1 MIYNLAYG
9 IISPNLKEITMTEQT
24 TEPSYL
30 DKLRARELKDTP
42 LKQEDDR
49 DDENREEDNGLQSS

>member
-1 MIYNLAYG
+1 
-9 IISPNLKEITMTEQT
+9 MTDPQQT

-42 LKQEDDR
+42 LKQEDTENDVQ
-49 DDENREEDNGLQSS
+49 NREEDNGLQSTGQTS

>member
-1 MIYNLAYG
+1 
-9 IISPNLKEITMTEQT
+9 MTDTQQT

-42 LKQEDDR
+42 LKQEDDGN
-49 DDENREEDNGLQSS
+49 DLQNREEDNRLQSS

>member
-1 MIYNLAYG
+1 MNET
-9 IISPNLKEITMTEQT
+9 KQT

-42 LKQEDDR
+42 LKQEDDEN
-49 DDENREEDNGLQSS
+49 DVQNREEDNGLQREVR

>member
-1 MIYNLAYG
+1 
-9 IISPNLKEITMTEQT
+9 MTDPKQP

-42 LKQEDDR
+42 LKQEDTK
-49 DDENREEDNGLQSS
+49 DELQNQPEDNGLQSS

>member
-1 MIYNLAYG
+1 
-9 IISPNLKEITMTEQT
+9 MTDPKQP

-42 LKQEDDR
+42 LKQEDT
-49 DDENREEDNGLQSS
+49 ENELQNQPEDNGLQSS

>member
-1 MIYNLAYG
+1 
-9 IISPNLKEITMTEQT
+9 MTDPQQT

-42 LKQEDDR
+42 LKQEDDA
-49 DDENREEDNGLQSS
+49 DVPNQSEDNRLQSSW

>member
-1 MIYNLAYG
+1 MNK
-9 IISPNLKEITMTEQT
+9 NEQT
-24 TEPSYL
+24 TEPLSYL

-49 DDENREEDNGLQSS
+49 DDENREEDNRLQSS

>member
-1 MIYNLAYG
+1 MVKIV
-9 IISPNLKEITMTEQT
+9 SNLKETPMTDPQQP

-42 LKQEDDR
+42 LKQEDDA
-49 DDENREEDNGLQSS
+49 DVPNQSEDNRLQSS

>member
-1 MIYNLAYG
+1 MNE
-9 IISPNLKEITMTEQT
+9 NEQT

-49 DDENREEDNGLQSS
+49 DDDENREEDNGL

>member
-1 MIYNLAYG
+1 
-9 IISPNLKEITMTEQT
+9 MTDSQQT

-42 LKQEDDR
+42 LKQEDIENDIQ
-49 DDENREEDNGLQSS
+49 NREEDNGLQSTGQTS

>member
-1 MIYNLAYG
+1 
-9 IISPNLKEITMTEQT
+9 MTEQT

-42 LKQEDDR
+42 LKQEDI
-49 DDENREEDNGLQSS
+49 ENDIQNQPEDNWLQSS

>member
-1 MIYNLAYG
+1 
-9 IISPNLKEITMTEQT
+9 MTEQT

-42 LKQEDDR
+42 LKQEDT
-49 DDENREEDNGLQSS
+49 ENDLQNQPEDNGLQSS